1 MRRIYLG
8 IILIFTL
15 SLGLSQGKNYPSRFY
30 IVGEG
35 SAPNTESPDDLTG
48 AKERAMGDLSNQI
61 QASVNSEF
69 VNEVTESSKSLSEYA
84 HSKIKVI
91 SKMQIEGAQYETEKT
106 DDMITVRAILRK
118 DLAADL
124 YFQKTKQL
132 TGKLQNQMARVNE
145 LLNNGE
151 NETALSQLFSAS
163 KIFNEIEQNIIIYM
177 ILGGMETDILQPKL
191 SRTDLDDKIFKLT
204 EQNFNSFDD
213 VVNGLCFQIAKQVK
227 PDQKITIFP
236 LQFQNTSFGSQ
247 FSDYVRQQI
256 LFSLPK
262 FLKFQQAENK
272 PQQVNEGISISG
284 TYWLRDQQ
292 MELLITMYDA
302 QGVTFGSARL
312 KFPLSFVENLGVAY
326 KPQNF
331 VDAMSENKYFNQDEV
346 VSGDLKID
354 FWTNKGDDNLIFEE
368 GERMQMFVRVNTPCN
383 LRLIYHLAN
392 GMRTPL
398 VETFYID
405 QAKVNHVVEI
415 APEYDIVCAP
425 PFGVE
430 KLQIFASSMKL
441 PKLNTTSTTVDGEE
455 YIVLADDLKKFLE
468 QSRGF
473 VRKKPAQAKTAE
485 RVITITTVEK
495 SKLDT
500 EGK

>member
-1 MRRIYLG
+1 MRRLNLG
-8 IILIFTL
+8 IVLLLTVL
-15 SLGLSQGKNYPSRFY
+15 VGLSQGKNYPSRFY

-35 SAPNTESPDDLTG
+35 SAPNTGNPEDLAG

-91 SKMQIEGAQYETEKT
+91 SKMRIEGAQYETEKT

-132 TGKLQNQMARVNE
+132 TEKLQNQMIRVTS
-145 LLNNGE
+145 LLKNGE
-151 NETALSQLFSAS
+151 NETALSQLFAAS

-177 ILGGMETDILQPKL
+177 ILGGTEADKLQPQL
-191 SRTDLDDKIFKLT
+191 SRTDLDDKIFNLT
-204 EQNFNSFDD
+204 EQNFNSFED

-227 PDQKITIFP
+227 PDQKLNIFP

-247 FSDYVRQQI
+247 FSDYARQQI

-262 FLKFQQAENK
+262 FLKFKQADSK
-272 PQQVNEGISISG
+272 PQEAAEGISING
-284 TYWLRDQQ
+284 TYWLRDQE
-292 MELLITMYDA
+292 MEILVTMYDA
-302 QGVTFGSARL
+302 QGITFGSARL
-312 KFPLSFVENLGVAY
+312 KFPLSYVEQLGVAY

-331 VDAMSENKYFNQDEV
+331 VDAMSENKYFNADEV

-354 FWTNKGDDNLIFEE
+354 FWTNKGDDNLIFQE

-415 APEYDIVCAP
+415 APEYEIVCAP

-430 KLQIFASSMKL
+430 KLQIFASSIKL
-441 PKLNTTSTTVDGEE
+441 PKLNTTTTTVDGQE